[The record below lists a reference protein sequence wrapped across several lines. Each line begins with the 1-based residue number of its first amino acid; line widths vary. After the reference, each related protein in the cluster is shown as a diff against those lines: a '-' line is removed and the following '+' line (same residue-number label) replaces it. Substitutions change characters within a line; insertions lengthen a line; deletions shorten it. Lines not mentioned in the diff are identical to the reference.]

1 MKKLSSTLVAA
12 FVLAACA
19 QKSDP
24 AQQYRDVLPQAEI
37 VQIGTPS
44 AEPNAGAL
52 SARSDA
58 LGQSPSYGSEYAQTS
73 YWTAVSV
80 NGGVWWT
87 LTLVKVITAFP
98 PSADCSDTSCT
109 WGPWAGDD
117 GLNEW
122 KFHADKVADHFEYQL
137 SARAIAG
144 AAPWT
149 DLLTGTAFP
158 GADRNHGNG
167 SFTVYFDRQ
176 DALPHPDG
184 WVKQDYGTLDVNY
197 DNRTRIAID
206 ATLAGGKDQ
215 DPANPHMMDA
225 TYSFRRDPGHG
236 GDLGLGV
243 VNVDTSERLSL
254 HTRWDGT
261 GAGRSDVHYQA
272 AGGSPDFTSTECW
285 AGAGGIPP
293 WVPAFGET
301 YDDKVP
307 FGTEATDCVF
317 NPADFLPLP

>member
-1 MKKLSSTLVAA
+1 MNKLPASLLAAVVAT
-12 FVLAACA
+12 ACA

-24 AQQYRDVLPQAEI
+24 AQQYRDALPQAAAI
-37 VQIGTPS
+37 QIGTPS
-44 AEPNAGAL
+44 AEPTPGAL
-52 SARSDA
+52 TARSDA

-73 YWTAVSV
+73 YWTAVTV

-87 LTLVKVITAFP
+87 LTLVKVITAYP
-98 PSADCSDTSCT
+98 PSACDDTSCT
-109 WGPWAGDD
+109 WGPWPADD

-122 KFHADKVADHFEYQL
+122 KLHAAKVAEHFEYAL
-137 SARAIAG
+137 SARAVAG
-144 AAPWT
+144 AAAWT
-149 DLLTGTAFP
+149 DVLAGTAFP

-167 SFTVYFDRQ
+167 SFTIDFDAQ
-176 DALPHPDG
+176 DALAHAAG
-184 WVKQDYGTLDVNY
+184 WVKQDYGVLDVTY
-197 DNRTRIAID
+197 DNRAQIAID
-206 ATLAGGKDQ
+206 ATLTGGKDQ
-215 DPANPHMMDA
+215 DPANPHLMDA
-225 TYSFRRDPGHG
+225 TYSFVRDPGHG

-243 VNVDTSERLSL
+243 VNLDTSERLSL

-261 GAGRSDVHYQA
+261 GAGRSDVHYQGA
-272 AGGSPDFTSTECW
+272 NGTPDFTSTECW

-317 NPADFLPLP
+317 NPAAFLPLP